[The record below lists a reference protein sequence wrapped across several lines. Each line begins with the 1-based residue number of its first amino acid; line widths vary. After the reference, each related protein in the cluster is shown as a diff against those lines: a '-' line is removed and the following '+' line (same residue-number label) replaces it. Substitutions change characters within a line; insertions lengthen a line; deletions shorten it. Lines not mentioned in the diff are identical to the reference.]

1 MAERKPHLH
10 FKNPIEGTVQFKQ
23 KPRVVT
29 QTNDGLPRYYDRMK
43 DEFRSCISQFNTDRA
58 QRIQNRNVAITVP
71 HIDYIKLTFFSSFD
85 SEKFVPRYRQNFGLV
100 PIRFDLFNTQ
110 AIFAIENEVNFQTF
124 FQELQSFLNTDEHTG
139 DLPYNVDVR
148 FIKKFTL
155 LTNTEIKN
163 YDTYYDVA
171 LFNLVDSE
179 EIFTTHILPIET
191 GLLAYLTQQNI
202 RHEIIFDNRTIQVWG
217 ITETEINNI
226 ISNFDIIHS
235 VNSSLTGVIKPGAF
249 NTPIRDFGFT
259 LVPPAVNAETIGIL
273 DSGIANISALRALM
287 KNVNTEYDLK
297 GSGSLVDSSCGGDGH
312 GTGVAGL
319 ATFGS
324 KLIPD
329 HTGNKQADAWLISLK
344 IYEDNT
350 TRSSDKAILELIT
363 QVNSE
368 KGVRIFVLTVTEMV
382 SKKKNESFSA
392 FSFALDKLA
401 HEKDILIFIS
411 SGNIGIDYFFDNAN
425 NPIHTYPLDFHHDHT
440 NIKSPAESMN
450 NMSVGACAGNFETGI
465 NSGIAIDKDFPSI
478 YSSKFH
484 YDFEG
489 SGLSNKQSNK
499 HLKKPDVIYYG
510 GDLDAALATSDP
522 GIKSFSARNGIFYDR
537 NPGTSYSSP
546 LVANIAACILN
557 QYPTLRTQSVKALII
572 NSSKHPKLGNAFDG
586 LNEKALTNL
595 IGHGIPDYEE
605 CIKSNDNSVTVILED
620 EILPDRIKS
629 FEIKIPEYL
638 LEKEN
643 KQTVLDITATLCF
656 SFEPVLNNQMT
667 YCPIHIGFGIFKN
680 LPLEEEGIII
690 DENGEE
696 KTTMTGINGNATEDI
711 SFKTTQTWSED
722 YYFKRKLLSNTQK
735 VEWIY
740 NKTDIS
746 ENSNVFK
753 LAVNCKRHKLL
764 SIVQQEKYNIVH
776 KFSIVLNFKERPLKK
791 QFAGN
796 LYSEL
801 EAINDFNLITD
812 LEAEGEGEATA
823 EA

>member
-1 MAERKPHLH
+1 MAEKKPHLH
-10 FKNPIEGTVQFKQ
+10 FRNPVEGTVQFKQ
-23 KPRVVT
+23 RLRNVT
-29 QTNDGLPRYYDRMK
+29 QTNDGLPKYYDRMK
-43 DEFRSCISQFNTDRA
+43 DEFRTCISQFNADRA
-58 QRIQNRNVAITVP
+58 ERIQNRSASITVP

-100 PIRFDLFNTQ
+100 PIKFDLFNTQ
-110 AIFAIENEVNFQTF
+110 AIFAIENETNFQSF
-124 FQELQSFLNTDEHTG
+124 FSDLQSFLNADEHTG
-139 DLPYNVDVR
+139 ELSYNVDVR

-155 LTNTEIKN
+155 LTNREIKS
-163 YDTYYDVA
+163 YDNYYDVA

-179 EIFTTHILPIET
+179 EIFTTHILPIEK

-202 RHEIIFDNRTIQVWG
+202 RHEIIFDNRTIQTWG
-217 ITETEINNI
+217 ISETEINNI

-259 LVPPAVNAETIGIL
+259 LAPPQVNAETIGIL
-273 DSGIANISALRALM
+273 DSGIANITALRDLI
-287 KNVNTEYDLK
+287 KNTNTEYDLK
-297 GSGSLVDSSCGGDGH
+297 GSGSLIDNYDRGHGH

-329 HTGNKQADAWLISLK
+329 HTGSKQADAWLISLK
-344 IYEDNT
+344 IFEENT
-350 TRSSDKAILELIT
+350 PRSSDKAIIDLIT
-363 QVNSE
+363 QVNSD
-368 KGVRIFVLTVTEMV
+368 KGVRIFVLTVTEMT

-392 FSFALDKLA
+392 FAYALDKLA

-411 SGNIGIDYFFDNAN
+411 SGNIGIDYFFDNSNA
-425 NPIHTYPLDFHHDHT
+425 PIHSYPLDFHHDYT
-440 NIKSPAESMN
+440 NIKSPSESMN
-450 NMSVGACAGNFETGI
+450 NISVGACAGNFETGI
-465 NSGIAIDKDFPSI
+465 NSGISLDKDFPAI

-484 YDFEG
+484 YDFEAA
-489 SGLSNKQSNK
+489 GLSKNQSNK
-499 HLKKPDVIYYG
+499 HVKKPDVIYYG
-510 GDLDAALATSDP
+510 GDFDSSLVTSDP
-522 GIKSFSARNGIFYDR
+522 GIKTFSARSGIFYDKA
-537 NPGTSYSSP
+537 PGTSYSAP

-557 QYPTLRTQSVKALII
+557 NYPSLRTQSVKALII
-572 NSSKHPKLGNAFDG
+572 NSAKHPKLGNSFDG
-586 LNEKALTNL
+586 LSKKALFNL
-595 IGHGIPDYEE
+595 IGHGIPNYEE

-620 EILPDRIKS
+620 EISPDTIKS

-638 LEKEN
+638 LEKQN

-656 SFEPVLNNQMT
+656 SFEPILNNQMT

-680 LPLEEEGIII
+680 LPLEEVTNLV
-690 DENGEE
+690 DENGVE
-696 KTTMTGINGNATEDI
+696 KAEMTGINGNTTDEI
-711 SFKTTQTWSED
+711 SFKPTQTWSED
-722 YYFKRKLLSNTQK
+722 YYYKRKLLSNTQK

-746 ENSNVFK
+746 DNGNVFK

-764 SIVQQEKYNIVH
+764 SVVQKEKYNTPH
-776 KFSIVLNFKERPLKK
+776 KFSIVLNFKEKPLKK

-796 LYSEL
+796 LYNEM
-801 EAINDFNLITD
+801 EAINDFNLITNLD
-812 LEAEGEGEATA
+812 NEGEAIA